1 MKIGIITFHNAL
13 NVGAVLQAYALQT
26 LLAQQGYK
34 VEFINYDPIRKYT
47 FRCYIAKSPIV
58 MFNKWRNIYNG
69 RKYAKY
75 NNFNKVLN
83 LSPNRY
89 TSYNELK
96 NGNLDYDI
104 YIAGS
109 DQIWN
114 FYTSLSPVYML
125 DFVPNGKKKIAYA
138 ASMGQCRMNESLY
151 GVFRNKLMSFDAIS
165 LREKNGV
172 DFVNTLL
179 NGEKIAYQTLDPTLL
194 IDAKYYDKI
203 IDRENVKDKHYICTY
218 VLAELDDENAKI
230 IKNVRSFLKLD
241 IINLRNPDSCIWLS
255 HAHNKIVTPYQWLS
269 YVKDSSFMI
278 CSSFHAVVF
287 SLVFHKPF
295 IVLVPPEYKNKG
307 GNVRI
312 NTLLENMG
320 LFNHIIEYFDFKLIQ
335 DVLTKSINWDD
346 VDSRIQQL
354 RVASI
359 EFLTNNL

>member
-1 MKIGIITFHNAL
+1 MHT
-13 NVGAVLQAYALQT
+13 YRS
-26 LLAQQGYK
+26 
-34 VEFINYDPIRKYT
+34 YDD
-47 FRCYIAKSPIV
+47 
-58 MFNKWRNIYNG
+58 
-69 RKYAKY
+69 
-75 NNFNKVLN
+75 
-83 LSPNRY
+83 
-89 TSYNELK
+89 LK
-96 NGNLDYDI
+96 DCPPDYDV

-114 FYTSLSPVYML
+114 FYTSLSPIYMM
-125 DFVPNGKKKIAYA
+125 DFVPSGKKKVAYA
-138 ASMGQCRMNESLY
+138 ASMGQCRMDKSLY
-151 GVFRNKLMSFDAIS
+151 GDFKNRLMSFDAIS

-172 DFVNTLL
+172 DFVNSILK
-179 NGEKIAYQTLDPTLL
+179 GEKHVYQTQDPTLL

-203 IDRENVKDKHYICTY
+203 IDQNHLTAKHYICTY
-218 VLAELDDENAKI
+218 ILAELDKENFEI
-230 IKNVRSFLKLD
+230 INAVKKLLRLD
-241 IINLRNPDSCIWLS
+241 IINLRNPDTCIQLS
-255 HAHNKIVTPYQWLS
+255 HAKNLIVTPYQWLS
-269 YVKDSSFMI
+269 YVKDSSFVI

-335 DVLTKSINWDD
+335 DALTKSINWDD